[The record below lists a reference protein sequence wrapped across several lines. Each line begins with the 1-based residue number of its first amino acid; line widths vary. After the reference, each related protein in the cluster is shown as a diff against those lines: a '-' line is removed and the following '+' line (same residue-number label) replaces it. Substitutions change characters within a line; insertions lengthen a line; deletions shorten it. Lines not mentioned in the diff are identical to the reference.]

1 MTFLR
6 HSLRKHVTVW
16 LRKCWA
22 GRGLGNNPLTKID
35 WRSQAQC
42 TMLLAGIMAL
52 IVVALFL
59 IFVFVALFQVQH
71 IEVDYEVSPIGVRN
85 IYDLLN

>member
-1 MTFLR
+1 LR
-6 HSLRKHVTVW
+6 NSLRKQFTDW

-42 TMLLAGIMAL
+42 TTLLAGIMAL
-52 IVVALFL
+52 IAVTLFV

-71 IEVDYEVSPIGVRN
+71 IEMDYEVSPIGVRN